1 MFAEVARV
9 ESGQVAMP
17 ATSDCP
23 GREGIRKLS
32 VRKKHMQRNN
42 LASPNRSFET
52 AACKGVFVSRSVFR
66 GEVSPSNL
74 FKEKNW
80 SLDPSLQTLLSEAD
94 LELANLLREVDT
106 PSDGPPG
113 SSLKSHSLSQ
123 LLTRAVECAVKQYLL
138 RAQLSNFAF
147 TDELTGLYNRRGFM
161 PLTERQLRLGRR
173 SGREMLLFF
182 VDVDS
187 LKRIND
193 SFGHAEGDLALTR
206 TAEVLRKTFRDSDV
220 LARLGGD
227 EFAALAIEATGHSE
241 ALITARL
248 RRNLETASSK
258 DPRYPLSLSLGVVRF
273 DPRTANSITQL
284 MLQAD
289 KAMYE
294 HKAQRG
300 ILALKQTRLST
311 LIRP

>member
-1 MFAEVARV
+1 
-9 ESGQVAMP
+9 
-17 ATSDCP
+17 
-23 GREGIRKLS
+23 
-32 VRKKHMQRNN
+32 MQRNHS
-42 LASPNRSFET
+42 ASPNRALET
-52 AACKGVFVSRSVFR
+52 AACKGLFESQSVFR
-66 GEVSPSNL
+66 GKVSPSNL
-74 FKEKNW
+74 FKEKDS
-80 SLDPSLQTLLSEAD
+80 SLDTCFQTLLSDSD
-94 LELANLLREVDT
+94 LELANLLQEVGV
-106 PSDGPPG
+106 PCDGPSG
-113 SSLKSHSLSQ
+113 SSPQSHPISQ

-138 RAQLSNFAF
+138 RARLSNLAF

-182 VDVDS
+182 VDVDG

-227 EFAALAIEATGHSE
+227 EFAALAIEASGHSE
-241 ALITARL
+241 AFITSRL

-273 DPRTANSITQL
+273 DPRTTSSLTQM

-294 HKAQRG
+294 HKTQRRR
-300 ILALKQTRLST
+300 LTQKQTLSS
-311 LIRP
+311 LLVRP

>member
-1 MFAEVARV
+1 
-9 ESGQVAMP
+9 
-17 ATSDCP
+17 
-23 GREGIRKLS
+23 
-32 VRKKHMQRNN
+32 MQRNS
-42 LASPNRSFET
+42 LASPNRSLET
-52 AACKGVFVSRSVFR
+52 AACKRAFVSRSVFR
-66 GEVSPSNL
+66 SEVSPSNL
-74 FKEKNW
+74 FTEKNW
-80 SLDPSLQTLLSEAD
+80 SLDTSLQTLLSEAD

-106 PSDGPPG
+106 PSDGLSR
-113 SSLKSHSLSQ
+113 SSLQSHPLSQ

-138 RAQLSNFAF
+138 RAQLSNLAF

-182 VDVDS
+182 VDVDG

-193 SFGHAEGDLALTR
+193 SFGHGEGDLALTR
-206 TAEVLRKTFRDSDV
+206 TAEALRKTFRDSDV

-227 EFAALAIEATGHSE
+227 EFAALAIEASGHSE
-241 ALITARL
+241 AFITSRL

-258 DPRYPLSLSLGVVRF
+258 DPRYPLSVSLGVVRF
-273 DPRTANSITQL
+273 DPRSTSSLTQL

-294 HKAQRG
+294 HKTRQRE
-300 ILALKQTRLST
+300 LTQKQTPSSL
-311 LIRP
+311 LVRP